1 MKKPL
6 GKLGRGRF
14 KVFYLFDV
22 NNVGCYISHNMIYL
36 KGLSKIAFAIAL
48 VALSNS
54 LILQPAMEIQKKHMA
69 AHAQEGGGDE
79 SQCCFICHPTH
90 HQWMANRVSGSSHP
104 LTVSTSYQ
112 PQTFSFQPDPPVGSI
127 FRPPLAF

>member
-1 MKKPL
+1 
-6 GKLGRGRF
+6 
-14 KVFYLFDV
+14 
-22 NNVGCYISHNMIYL
+22 MIYL

-54 LILQPAMEIQKKHMA
+54 LIIQPAMEIQKKHIA
-69 AHAQEGGGDE
+69 AHAQESGGDE

-90 HQWMANRVSGSSHP
+90 FQWIANGSTNSPQH
-104 LTVSTSYQ
+104 LTVTTSYQ
-112 PQTFSFQPDPPVGSI
+112 HQVVSFHPDPPIGSI